1 MGRGPAWT
9 EGLDVGGVLEAAISN
24 FVEVVPTPETPAL
37 NALLASGASFGSR
50 WIDLDGNVCDGPLP
64 SDSVA
69 VKHGE
74 SSQELILDVIV
85 GGVSERLRLKNAPA
99 IGGMLFE
106 AIRLLDA
113 RTRMADQARA
123 QAEAEAVRLG
133 ELLAQSLNREFGTSS
148 EKSPPAASDDGVK
161 QVDPGLPLT
170 QADEEAIAPSP
181 KPRRPSANAGRKPID
196 ASWPRVDVVV
206 DEGQPPPACTSCNS
220 ATVFLR
226 YDETE
231 RATVIPKH
239 FRVIR
244 TKRPLYVCRC
254 CGKHTAAAVEPSFL
268 PGSSY
273 GSPELIAD
281 IAVSKYRFGLPLYR
295 YAEQATSHGVSLSR
309 ATAANLIIAASERL
323 TPLGEL
329 FRETLLKQ
337 SALHIDET
345 VLQVLN
351 EPGRP
356 AEATSYLWC
365 FQSVKGASP
374 QVVDFRYRTTRSGSN
389 AVAYLTHDDGTPWT
403 GTMQVDGYAGYNK
416 VENVTRIA
424 CMAHIRRKFIA
435 VMQLLPKHQ
444 QAQSVAG
451 QVVAKIN
458 KLYLIEREGALLT
471 GDSLRRHRQRH
482 SRPITDEIKVRL
494 LEHRSSTLK
503 NSGLGRAIAYALDQW
518 PHMERY
524 IDEPQAAIDNNR
536 VERAIKR
543 VVLGRNAWLFC
554 ESQDGAH
561 ATALM
566 YSIVETCLANKVDPY
581 KYLVWVMKRLPH
593 AKTAADVRLLLPW
606 CMPSDSEAVP
616 LPSPIAA

>member
-1 MGRGPAWT
+1 M
-9 EGLDVGGVLEAAISN
+9 EAAISK
-24 FVEVVPTPETPAL
+24 FAEVVPTPENPAL
-37 NALLASGASFGSR
+37 TAWLASGASLGNR

-64 SDSVA
+64 SDSVV
-69 VKHGE
+69 VKPGD
-74 SSQELILDVIV
+74 SARELIVDVIV
-85 GGVSERLRLKNAPA
+85 GGVFERLRVKRAPA
-99 IGGMLFE
+99 IGGMLFD

-113 RTRMADQARA
+113 RTRMADQAKA

-148 EKSPPAASDDGVK
+148 EKSAQVATADGA
-161 QVDPGLPLT
+161 D
-170 QADEEAIAPSP
+170 QADPAITSNDAEEEAIEPPP
-181 KPRRPSANAGRKPID
+181 KRRRPSANAGRKPID
-196 ASWPRVDVVV
+196 ASWPRVEVVV
-206 DEGQPPPACTSCNS
+206 AEGEPPPVCTSCNS
-220 ATVFLR
+220 ETDFLR

-254 CGKHTAAAVEPSFL
+254 CGKHTAAAVEPAFL

-273 GSPELIAD
+273 GSPELVAD
-281 IAVSKYRFGLPLYR
+281 IAISKYQFGLPLYR
-295 YAEQATSHGVSLSR
+295 YSEQAASHGVSLSR
-309 ATAANLIIAASERL
+309 ATAANLIITAAEKL

-329 FRETLLKQ
+329 FRETLLQQ

-356 AEATSYLWC
+356 AQTTSYLWC
-365 FQSVKGASP
+365 FQSAKGALP
-374 QVVDFRYRTTRSGSN
+374 QVVHFRYRTTRSGSN

-416 VENVTRIA
+416 VESATRIA

-435 VMQLLPKHQ
+435 VMLLLPAHQ

-451 QVVAKIN
+451 QVVAMIN
-458 KLYLIEREGALLT
+458 KLYLIEREGAGLT
-471 GDSLRRHRQRH
+471 GDRLRQHRQLH
-482 SRPITDEIKVRL
+482 SRPIADEIKVWL

-518 PHMERY
+518 PHMERF

-543 VVLGRNAWLFC
+543 VVMGRKAWLFS

-581 KYLVWVMKRLPH
+581 KYLVWVMKRFPY
-593 AKTAADVRLLLPW
+593 AKTAADMRLLLPW
-606 CMPSDSEAVP
+606 CMPSDSEAAP
-616 LPSPIAA
+616 SPSPIAA